1 MSIRV
6 ICHRAHSVPLV
17 VSLRTI
23 YQLEIYDSSQQTEPQ
38 QQLVTICHGTAETSK
53 HQIPNKLPF
62 ATLQQEISAKEQD
75 EWPSQL
81 ISPLMSIIII
91 YLCIAREP
99 LVTVFQQLALMLG
112 ALNLLFRKVRVYCLL
127 VNSNNSTHSVAHC
140 NLRLFHHFFLSQF
153 NNTMHDVPTSRR
165 FFLAHCITFCSVIY
179 VSVRMG
185 LRKSIN
191 CYNPVCVGHLTTSS
205 IHDTLP

>member
-1 MSIRV
+1 MAVPINIATYV
-6 ICHRAHSVPLV
+6 YYYHLPVHSKGASGDRFPAA
-17 VSLRTI
+17 
-23 YQLEIYDSSQQTEPQ
+23 
-38 QQLVTICHGTAETSK
+38 C
-53 HQIPNKLPF
+53 
-62 ATLQQEISAKEQD
+62 
-75 EWPSQL
+75 
-81 ISPLMSIIII
+81 
-91 YLCIAREP
+91 
-99 LVTVFQQLALMLG
+99 LG